1 MEQRSIRLDGQLGAL
16 ADVAL
21 GKAARAARPTPLPA
35 IGSGGTTPGL
45 VLHSAVL
52 ADPATLQRPN
62 DKALAAVKIGP
73 FRLAVTLNNVEHGKG
88 LVVGQ
93 RLYLPVEARD
103 TARLDYA
110 GRR

>member
-1 MEQRSIRLDGQLGAL
+1 MVPMLLPDGRLMTRLKLTCDWTKEPSVSVL
-16 ADVAL
+16 
-21 GKAARAARPTPLPA
+21 
-35 IGSGGTTPGL
+35 GL

-62 DKALAAVKIGP
+62 DTALAAVKIGT
-73 FRLAVTLNNVEHGKG
+73 FRLAVTLDSVEHGKV

-93 RLYLPVEARD
+93 RLYLPVEARG